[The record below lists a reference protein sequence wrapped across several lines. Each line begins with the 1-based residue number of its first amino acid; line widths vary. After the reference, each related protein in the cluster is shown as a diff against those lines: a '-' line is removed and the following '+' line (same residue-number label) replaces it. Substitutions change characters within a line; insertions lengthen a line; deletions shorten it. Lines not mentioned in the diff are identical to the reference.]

1 MYSTYIKEIG
11 RGARASRDLGVTE
24 AKQLFAAMLDGGVP
38 ELELGAIILALR
50 MKTESVSELLG
61 FYEAV
66 RERVTQ
72 LTPPDKSLCPVI
84 LPAYNG
90 ARRQANLMPLLAL
103 LLARLGVTV
112 LVQGSLESEGR
123 VTSAAILREL
133 GVLPSAN
140 VPHLEQALANDH
152 IAFAPLG
159 LLCPG
164 LAELLALRAR
174 LGVRNSAHTLA
185 KLIDPF
191 STHSLVGGLRML
203 AVTHPAYADKLR
215 NLFVDGGP
223 QMGCALLMRGTEGE
237 AVANARRRP
246 QIDWLQGGIEGA
258 PTTLFEA
265 EHGSVTA
272 LPSLPDEA
280 DARSTAGWI
289 RRALDSEHAIPSPI
303 LNQAACCLY
312 ASGATDDLNQA
323 KATVAVHARVKR
335 CESPAAMPIAAL
347 PRAA

>member
-72 LTPPDKSLCPVI
+72 LTPPNKSLRPVI

-90 ARRQANLMPLLAL
+90 SRRQANLMPLLAL
-103 LLARLGVTV
+103 LLARLGITV

-123 VTSAAILREL
+123 VTSAAILRDL

-140 VPHLEQALANDH
+140 VPHLEEALARDH
-152 IAFAPLG
+152 IAFAPIG

-215 NLFVDGGP
+215 SVFVEGGP
-223 QMGCALLMRGTEGE
+223 QMGSALLMRGTEGE

-246 QIDWLQGGIEGA
+246 QIDWLQGGVEGTPST

-280 DARSTAGWI
+280 DARSTAAWI
-289 RRALDSEHAIPSPI
+289 RRALDGEHAIPSPI

-312 ASGATDDLNQA
+312 ASGATEDLNQA
-323 KATVAVHARVKR
+323 KAMVAVHARVKR
-335 CESPAAMPIAAL
+335 CEMPSPL